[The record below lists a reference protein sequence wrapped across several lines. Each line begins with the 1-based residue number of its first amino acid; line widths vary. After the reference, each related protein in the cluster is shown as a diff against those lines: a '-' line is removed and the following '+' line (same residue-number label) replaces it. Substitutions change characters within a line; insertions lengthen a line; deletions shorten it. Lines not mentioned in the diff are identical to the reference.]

1 MARLMLSMRKTFAL
15 VPALLAG
22 LLLSSCSNQA
32 EPDSA
37 TTTTMQITTPA
48 FANGEPIPDKY
59 TGQADDIS
67 PRLEWTGAPMNAKSF
82 ALICEDPD
90 APMGAFTH
98 WLIYNVPGTATGLSQ
113 NIAKT
118 GTLPDGSRQG
128 KNSFGNVGYNGPM
141 PPPGKTHRY
150 FFRLYA
156 LDAALKLDAGVDTAK
171 LLGAM
176 KDHVL
181 AKGEL
186 MGTYQRQ

>member
-1 MARLMLSMRKTFAL
+1 MARLMLFMRKTFML
-15 VPALLAG
+15 IPALLAG
-22 LLLSSCSNQA
+22 LLLSSCTNQA

-37 TTTTMQITTPA
+37 TTATMQITSTA
-48 FANGEPIPDKY
+48 FAEGQPIPDKY

-67 PRLEWTGAPMNAKSF
+67 PRLEWSGAPMNTKAF
-82 ALICEDPD
+82 AFIVEDPD
-90 APMGAFTH
+90 APMGTFTH

-118 GTLPDGSRQG
+118 GTLPDGSKQG

-156 LDAALKLDAGVDTAK
+156 LDAALKLDPGVDTAR
-171 LLGAM
+171 LLSAM

-186 MGTYQRQ
+186 MGTYQR

>member
-1 MARLMLSMRKTFAL
+1 MRKMFIL
-15 VPALLAG
+15 IPALLAG
-22 LLLSSCSNQA
+22 LWLSSCSNQA

-37 TTTTMQITTPA
+37 NTPTMQLTSPA
-48 FANGEPIPDKY
+48 FANGQPIPDKY

-67 PRLEWTGAPMNAKSF
+67 PRLEWSGAPLNTKSF

-90 APMGAFTH
+90 APMGTFTH
-98 WLIYNVPGTATGLSQ
+98 WLIYNLPGTATVLSQ

-128 KNSFGNVGYNGPM
+128 RNSFGNIGYNGPA
-141 PPPGKTHRY
+141 PPPGSTHRY

-156 LDAALKLDAGVDTAK
+156 LDNLLNLDGGADKATLLK
-171 LLGAM
+171 AM
-176 KDHVL
+176 TGHVL

-186 MGTYQRQ
+186 MGTYQR

>member
-1 MARLMLSMRKTFAL
+1 MRKPFIL
-15 VPALLAG
+15 VPVLLAG
-22 LLLSSCSNQA
+22 LWLSSCSNRA
-32 EPDSA
+32 EPETSNA
-37 TTTTMQITTPA
+37 ATMQITSPA
-48 FANGEPIPDKY
+48 FTNGQPIPDKY

-67 PRLEWTGAPMNAKSF
+67 PRLEWTGAPLNTKSF

-98 WLIYNVPGTATGLSQ
+98 WVIYNVPGTATVLSQ

-118 GTLPDGSRQG
+118 GTLPDGSKQG

-141 PPPGKTHRY
+141 PPPGSTHRY

-156 LDAALKLDAGVDTAK
+156 LDMVLKPDAGADNVR
-171 LLGAM
+171 LLKAM
-176 KDHVL
+176 KDHIV

-186 MGTYQRQ
+186 MGTYQRP

>member
-1 MARLMLSMRKTFAL
+1 MRKAFILMT
-15 VPALLAG
+15 ALLAG

-32 EPDSA
+32 EPDTA
-37 TTTTMQITTPA
+37 NTTTMQLTSPA
-48 FANGEPIPDKY
+48 FANGEAIPDKY

-67 PRLEWTGAPMNAKSF
+67 PRLEWTGAPLNTKSF

-90 APMGAFTH
+90 APMGTFTH

-118 GTLPDGSRQG
+118 GTLPDGSKQG

-141 PPPGKTHRY
+141 PPPGTPHRY

-156 LDAALKLDAGVDTAK
+156 LDAALKLDAGVDNTK
-171 LLGAM
+171 VLSAM
-176 KDHVL
+176 KGHIL

-186 MGTYQRQ
+186 IGTYQRQ